1 MTRDPVHPQPLDPEP
16 LDPELLDPELLDP
29 ASDPD
34 GGASRRAFLAGA
46 GAATV
51 AGPAVAGGLVAFA
64 PAAAAATTGSTGTA
78 AAGGS
83 AGRDGAAVVAYVRDA
98 AGGEVRLM
106 SGEREVVVHDRAL
119 ARTLTR
125 HFDEQER

>member
-1 MTRDPVHPQPLDPEP
+1 MTHQPAHPEP
-16 LDPELLDPELLDP
+16 VPPVP
-29 ASDPD
+29 AEPAQGDD

-51 AGPAVAGGLVAFA
+51 VG
-64 PAAAAATTGSTGTA
+64 AAAAAGGLSVHAPASRDITAATAADGAPVAGGTGST
-78 AAGGS
+78 
-83 AGRDGAAVVAYVRDA
+83 AAVVAYVRDA

-106 SGEREVVVHDRAL
+106 SGEREVVVHDRSL

-125 HFDEQER
+125 HFDEQEG